1 MVDMK
6 GRVHSIES
14 MGLVD
19 GPGIRTVVFL
29 QGCNLRCQ
37 YCHNPDTWDLDG
49 GKEMSAQEIVNKVKR
64 FKPYFKDTGGVT
76 FSGGEPLLQKEFLL
90 EMLIG
95 CKAENIHTCVDT
107 AGYAKGDFSDILKY
121 IDLILFD
128 IKHEDIDMYKNVT
141 RREQQTSLD
150 FLSQAQKAGV
160 PLWIRHVVVPGLT
173 DDEEHIKNLGEYIST
188 LQNVQKVELL
198 PFHQLGAN
206 KYQGLGIKYPLE
218 GVQPMDKELTKKL
231 ESMLKISANLQEVEK

>member
-1 MVDMK
+1 MK

-218 GVQPMDKELTKKL
+218 GVQPMDKELIKKL

>member
-1 MVDMK
+1 MK

-49 GKEMSAQEIVNKVKR
+49 GKEMSAQQIVNKVKR

-76 FSGGEPLLQKEFLL
+76 FSGGEPLLQKDFLL
-90 EMLIG
+90 EMLKL

-160 PLWIRHVVVPGLT
+160 PLWVRHVVVPGLT
-173 DDEEHIKNLGEYIST
+173 DDEEHIKKLGEYIST

>member
-1 MVDMK
+1 MK

>member
-1 MVDMK
+1 MK
-6 GRVHSIES
+6 GRVHSMES

-49 GKEMSAQEIVNKVKR
+49 GKEMSAQEIVNKVKQ

-76 FSGGEPLLQKEFLL
+76 FSGGEPLLQKDFLL
-90 EMLIG
+90 EMLKL

-173 DDEEHIKNLGEYIST
+173 DDEEHIKKLGEYIST

>member
-1 MVDMK
+1 MK

-49 GKEMSAQEIVNKVKR
+49 GKEMSAQQIVNKVKR

-76 FSGGEPLLQKEFLL
+76 FSGGEPLLQKDFLL
-90 EMLIG
+90 EMLKL

-141 RREQQTSLD
+141 RREQQTSLV

-160 PLWIRHVVVPGLT
+160 PLWVRHVVVPGLT
-173 DDEEHIKNLGEYIST
+173 DDEEHIKKLGEYIST

>member
-1 MVDMK
+1 MK

-49 GKEMSAQEIVNKVKR
+49 GKEMSAQQIVNKVKR

-76 FSGGEPLLQKEFLL
+76 FSGGEPLLQKDFLL
-90 EMLIG
+90 EMLKL

-173 DDEEHIKNLGEYIST
+173 DDEEHIKKLGEYIST

>member
-1 MVDMK
+1 MK
-6 GRVHSIES
+6 GRVHSMES

-76 FSGGEPLLQKEFLL
+76 FSGGEPLLQKDFLL
-90 EMLIG
+90 EMLKL

-173 DDEEHIKNLGEYIST
+173 DDEEHIKKLGEYIST